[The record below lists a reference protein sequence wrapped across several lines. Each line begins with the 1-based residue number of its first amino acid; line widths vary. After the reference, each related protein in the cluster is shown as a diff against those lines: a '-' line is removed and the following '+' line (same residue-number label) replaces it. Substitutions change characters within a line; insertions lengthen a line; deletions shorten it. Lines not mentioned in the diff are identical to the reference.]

1 MCQGLGRKLLP
12 PEKVSSRLRKT
23 PTSGNYLKKPYAE
36 PPLLEAIWSGSV
48 ETRQNK
54 MRFLRVKRQ

>member
-12 PEKVSSRLRKT
+12 PEKLSPRLRKT